1 MKHSRIRMQEL
12 WRAATVCAVL
22 AVTGMAG
29 CSKGEGTTGVT
40 VTPPPATPVGT
51 YTLSSVDSKSLP
63 YMMYSD
69 TGYTLE
75 LSSGTLSITTGG
87 RWTSKVVSKETVA
100 GNVSTYSDS
109 TFGTWA
115 LGTAVTTAVFTNA
128 ESGATSAVTW
138 TAKDVTVNDV
148 DGAVTHKVLYKKN

>member
-1 MKHSRIRMQEL
+1 MREL
-12 WRAATVCAVL
+12 WRAATICAVL
-22 AVTGMAG
+22 AVTAMSA
-29 CSKGEGTTGVT
+29 CSKGEGTTGPA

-51 YTLSSVDSKSLP
+51 YTLSSIDAKSMP

-75 LSSGTLSITTGG
+75 LSSGTLSVTTGG
-87 RWTSKVVSKETVA
+87 RWVSKVVSKETVA
-100 GNVSTYSDS
+100 GNVSTYTDS

-115 LGTAVTTAVFTNA
+115 LGTAATTAVFTNT
-128 ESGATSAVTW
+128 ETSSTSTVTW

-148 DGAVTHKVLYKKN
+148 DGTVTRKILYKKN